1 MVLGFRY
8 SDGSSGIEYTPKPI
22 AVKIFGRI
30 MTPRLPVARH
40 RGSYLQVS
48 VHIVAAISAVCL
60 ASCSSDKPTE
70 TDDLEVT
77 SISIDTA
84 SFELERGNH
93 KVLTATAR
101 NSKGKI
107 VVVPFVW
114 RSSDDSIAIF
124 EPNGRLLARTEGTA
138 GLVATSLGVTS
149 PAIAVR
155 VVWLGAAKLSSSW
168 TAPNAAS
175 PATPLADS
183 VRVLVSN
190 KSGGPAPGATVIFSV
205 TGGAGT
211 VSPAK
216 VTADSKGAAA
226 TRWTLGPASGP
237 NGLTATVVDDDGNA
251 IPWVAP
257 NQVKFAITSFRAMT
271 VVDGDKQT
279 ALLLSALPVH
289 PAVKLVD
296 SAGKPRQGVPITF
309 VATGGGRVATP
320 VVSTGADGVAS
331 PGVWTLGDIP
341 GDQSLVAM
349 VESAVVEVHA
359 TATGTPIHLMPAQV
373 ISGGFAT
380 CALLT
385 SGSASC
391 WGKAPLVG
399 DGDTLNRSVPTAT
412 KGEIQFKSIGGGMT
426 HFCGVS
432 ADRLVY
438 CWGFNAI
445 TDTAGKPL
453 AALKPT
459 KISGEVAWDQVTTGL
474 QHDCGLDVDQTPYC
488 WGNNSLGQLG
498 DRDTLSRAAPAPVYG
513 GFKFVGI
520 SAGRAHTC
528 GITVT
533 RSAFCW
539 GSNVSGQLGDG
550 TIVSR
555 VAPTA
560 VGGGLSFVSIGA
572 GEVWT
577 CGLTTDGKAYCWGN
591 IIAGPAAQTTPLA
604 ITSPPTFA
612 SLSVGGGHA
621 CGLTSDGT
629 AYCWGANNVGQ
640 LGDSTTTSRAAPSR
654 VVGGLKFSAISAG
667 YAHTCGKTL
676 DGSVACWGLNVAG
689 ELGDSTATALRL
701 APRFIVLGVNP

>member
-1 MVLGFRY
+1 
-8 SDGSSGIEYTPKPI
+8 
-22 AVKIFGRI
+22 
-30 MTPRLPVARH
+30 MTPRPPVARH
-40 RGSYLQVS
+40 RGSFLQLS

-70 TDDLEVT
+70 TDDLEVA
-77 SISIDTA
+77 SISIDTG

-114 RSSDDSIAIF
+114 RSSDDSVAIF
-124 EPNGRLLARTEGTA
+124 EPNGRLLAKNEGAA
-138 GLVATSLGVTS
+138 GLVATSLGVIS
-149 PAIAVR
+149 PAIGVR
-155 VVWLGAAKLSSSW
+155 VTWLGAAKLSSSW
-168 TAPNAAS
+168 AAPNAAT

-183 VRVLVSN
+183 VRVLVNN
-190 KSGGPAPGATVIFSV
+190 KTGGPAPGATVLFAV
-205 TGGAGT
+205 TAGGGT
-211 VSPAK
+211 VSPTK

-226 TRWTLGPASGP
+226 TRWTLGPATGP
-237 NGLTATVVDDDGNA
+237 NSITATVVDDDDIA
-251 IPWVAP
+251 IPWVSP
-257 NQVKFAITSFRAMT
+257 NQVKFAVTSFRAMT

-296 SAGKPRQGVPITF
+296 SAGKPRQGVPVTF
-309 VATGGGRVATP
+309 VATAGGRVATP
-320 VVSTGADGVAS
+320 IVSTGADGIAS

-341 GDQSLVAM
+341 GDQTVVAT

-359 TATGTPIHLMPAQV
+359 TATGTPIHLTPAQV
-373 ISGGFAT
+373 SSGAFAT

-412 KGEIQFKSIGGGMT
+412 QGEIQFKSITGGIT

-432 ADRLVY
+432 IDRLMY
-438 CWGFNAI
+438 CWGFNAL

-459 KISGEVAWDQVTTGL
+459 KILGEVAWDQVATGL
-474 QHDCGLDVDQTPYC
+474 QHDCGLDVDQIPYC

-498 DRDTLSRAAPAPVYG
+498 DRDTISRATPAPVYG
-513 GFKFVGI
+513 GFKFVAI

-539 GSNVSGQLGDG
+539 GFNASGQLGDG
-550 TIVSR
+550 TTASR
-555 VAPTA
+555 VAPTS
-560 VGGGLSFVSIGA
+560 VGGDLSFVSIGA

-577 CGLTTDGKAYCWGN
+577 CGLTTAGKAYCWGN
-591 IIAGPAAQTTPLA
+591 IVAGPQAQTTPLA
-604 ITSPPTFA
+604 IPTPPTFS

-621 CGLTSDGT
+621 CALTSDGT

-640 LGDSTTTSRAAPSR
+640 LGDSTTTSRAAPTR

-689 ELGDSTATALRL
+689 ELGESTATALRL